1 MEKIIYIK
9 LKILADGMLPL
20 KDEYGENAKYD
31 DFNIMENMC
40 NESFIDISK
49 EDTIF
54 YLSSHMANSL
64 YNIGDGCNYI
74 TFDSIKYIKIII
86 NDDIKSDSSK
96 KIIFEAASN
105 TMLMLEKKLRL
116 ITNIKISLPVCKI
129 EIYDEEYKYLYN
141 FGLMSNRTSGD
152 SIRNY
157 DENTKNL
164 LISRLRLKIT
174 TTALE
179 NLIASNSRFKRAT
192 EFYNT
197 SFDVEDIKIRFTLI
211 FSTLE
216 SLFNISGENIIEK
229 IAIYGSKIL
238 FLDEVKEKKI
248 YRKLK
253 DFYNKR
259 SNYIHGNTQLEI
271 TEKNEFDLR
280 EIVREIL
287 IIYWYI
293 SISKKYNSSE
303 QVINYIENNTKDTLD
318 LVIKSLIDSMQ
329 ITDYEK
335 YYKKLREKLIE
346 GDYDLLKGREIISSK
361 NVTKKLKE

>member
-9 LKILADGMLPL
+9 LKILAEGMLPL
-20 KDEYGENAKYD
+20 KDKYGNNAKYE
-31 DFNIMENMC
+31 DFNIVENTC
-40 NESFIDISK
+40 NESFFNIAK

-54 YLSSHMANSL
+54 YLSSYMSNSM
-64 YNIGDGCNYI
+64 YNTEDSCNYI
-74 TFDSIKYIKIII
+74 TFDSINYIKIII

-96 KIIFEAASN
+96 KIVFEMASN
-105 TMLMLEKKLRL
+105 NMLMLEKKLRL
-116 ITNIKISLPVCKI
+116 ITNVRISLPVCKI
-129 EIYDEEYKYLYN
+129 EIYDQEYKYLYN
-141 FGLMSNRTSGD
+141 FGLMSNKTSGD
-152 SIRNY
+152 SIRDYN
-157 DENTKNL
+157 ENTKNL

-174 TTALE
+174 ATALE
-179 NLIASNSRFKRAT
+179 DLIESNSRFKRAT

-211 FSTLE
+211 FSALE
-216 SLFNISGENIIEK
+216 SLFNISEESVIEK
-229 IAIYGSKIL
+229 IATCGSKIL
-238 FLDEVKEKKI
+238 FLDGIKGEKV

-259 SNYIHGNTQLEI
+259 SNYIHGNTPLEI

-303 QVINYIENNTKDTLD
+303 QVISYIESNTKDTLD
-318 LVIKSLIDSMQ
+318 LVIKSIIDSMQ

-335 YYKKLREKLIE
+335 YYKDIRAKLIE

-361 NVTKKLKE
+361 NVTRKLKE